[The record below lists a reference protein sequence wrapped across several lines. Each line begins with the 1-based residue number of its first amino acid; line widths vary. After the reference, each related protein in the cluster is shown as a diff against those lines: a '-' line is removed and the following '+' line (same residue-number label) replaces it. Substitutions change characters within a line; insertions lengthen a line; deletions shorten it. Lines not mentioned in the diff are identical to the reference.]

1 MLVYVQFNTRLLSKK
16 EKISN
21 KKTYEVLLSNDAAEA
36 QGFLYEGMTKLWLC
50 LKTQMTRVR
59 VKFLELGCHG
69 LFLERQLEQTS
80 SCNLVGVEEGPS
92 LLERFM
98 RKS

>member
-1 MLVYVQFNTRLLSKK
+1 MR
-16 EKISN
+16 
-21 KKTYEVLLSNDAAEA
+21 
-36 QGFLYEGMTKLWLC
+36 EGMTKLWLC

-98 RKS
+98 RKSLNLNPKTRKNRFLLRMMKMKS